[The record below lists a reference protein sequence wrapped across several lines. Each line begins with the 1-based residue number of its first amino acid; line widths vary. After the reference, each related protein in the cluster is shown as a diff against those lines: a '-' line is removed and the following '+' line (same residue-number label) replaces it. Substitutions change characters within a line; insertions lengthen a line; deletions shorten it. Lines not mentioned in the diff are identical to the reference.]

1 MGLIFMSYALQNI
14 RKYKQYKRSQYIKTI
29 LYAIAETATA
39 ILIFAFG
46 LLVIGMG
53 N

>member
-1 MGLIFMSYALQNI
+1 MSYALQNI
-14 RKYKQYKRSQYIKTI
+14 KKYQGRQKKELEIKI
-29 LYAIAETATA
+29 LYHTAEAITAL
-39 ILIFAFG
+39 LIFAFG